1 MKTEILHSE
10 TRALCPSCREIVNA
24 SIIEKEGRI
33 YLKKMCEE
41 HGVSYALTCSDPE
54 WYHES
59 TNYVKPGQS
68 PLGLSVKEFKGC
80 PDSCGLCPEHQQHT
94 CLPVIEIMSGC
105 DMECPICLKDFD
117 KSFQMTKTEFRNI
130 LKRLKAYE
138 PDLNVINLS
147 GGEPTLHPELEEFLK
162 ISAEENI
169 NQVTVS
175 TNGVKLLNDK
185 RLREVFRETGTI
197 ASLQFDGFLPQTYER
212 LRGRDLYDQKKKI
225 IAALE
230 EDSVK
235 YSLVTTVAK
244 NINDHEITDIVDY
257 FFHSKALSLMF
268 QPATFTGRAAAND
281 FDPDTLR
288 ITIPDIVRE
297 IEKNENVKKGD
308 FNPIP
313 CSHYSCFA
321 VSYYLKGKG
330 DPVGSPNL
338 SDGDL
343 TSDDEKY
350 VNMKDLLGQDN
361 FINIHTN
368 RTYPGLDE
376 EGFSIIQERI
386 FGLWSASD
394 SSDVNQN
401 VLKRIRSIFNQ
412 LNRDCFSS
420 KEVFEE
426 GSKSMK
432 SIFIHQLMDVHT
444 LDIARLK
451 KCCNH
456 YALGDGRII
465 PMCAQNVF
473 FQ

>member
-1 MKTEILHSE
+1 MKTEKFYSD

-24 SIIEKEGRI
+24 SIVEKEGKI

-41 HGVSYALTCSDPE
+41 HGDSYALTCSDPD
-54 WYHES
+54 WYQES

-68 PLGLSVKEFKGC
+68 PLGRSIKEFKGC

-105 DMECPICLKDFD
+105 DMDCPICLKDF
-117 KSFQMTKTEFRNI
+117 KQSFLMSQMEFRNI
-130 LKRLKAYE
+130 LTRLKSFE
-138 PDLNVINLS
+138 KDLNVINLS

-162 ISAEENI
+162 MSAQENI

-175 TNGVKLLNDK
+175 TNGIQLLKNEKL
-185 RLREVFRETGTI
+185 RQVFRETGTI
-197 ASLQFDGFLPQTYER
+197 ASLQFDGFQPQTYER
-212 LRGRDLYDQKKKI
+212 LRGRDLLEQKKEI

-230 EDSVK
+230 NDGVK
-235 YSLVTTVAK
+235 YSLVATVAK
-244 NINDHEITDIVDY
+244 DINDHEITDIVDF

-268 QPATFTGRAAAND
+268 QPATFTGNAASQD

-288 ITIPDIVRE
+288 ITIPDLVRE
-297 IEKNENVKKGD
+297 IEKNENVNKGD

-321 VSYYLKGKG
+321 VSYYIIGDDGKYM
-330 DPVGSPNL
+330 NI
-338 SDGDL
+338 
-343 TSDDEKY
+343 
-350 VNMKDLLGQDN
+350 KDLLGQDN
-361 FINIHTN
+361 FIKIHTN

-376 EGFSIIQERI
+376 KGFSMVQERI

-394 SSDVNQN
+394 SSDVSNN
-401 VLKRIRSIFNQ
+401 VLKRIRGIFDQ
-412 LNRDCFSS
+412 LNLDCFSS
-420 KEVFEE
+420 KEVFEQ